1 MAQPRTPETDQG
13 IQGAAIV
20 ETYDKMQRG
29 LRDKG
34 LLETNAVIANGVTRG
49 LVLELGPGPGYLG
62 LEWLKATKE
71 TRLKGLDISPDMV
84 EVARRNARDYH
95 LEDRAEYVCSS
106 GASMPFADGAFDAA
120 FTASSLHEW
129 LDPKRTF
136 AELARILR
144 PGGRLFVTDFRRD
157 INPVFKWIMWGIA
170 NSHVMRAGLLTSI
183 RASYLASEIPEL
195 VGSAGFSSC
204 RVKRVAMGLQVV
216 AVK

>member
-1 MAQPRTPETDQG
+1 MAQPRAPETDQG

-34 LLETNAVIANGVTRG
+34 LLETNAVIANGVTQG

-62 LEWLKATKE
+62 LEWLKATKG

-84 EVARRNARDYH
+84 DVARRNARDYH

-106 GASMPFADGAFDAA
+106 GASMPFLDGAFDAA

-129 LDPKRTF
+129 LDPQRTF
-136 AELARILR
+136 AELARVIR

-157 INPVFKWIMWGIA
+157 INPLFKWVMWGIA
-170 NSHVMRAGLLTSI
+170 NSNVMRAGLLTSI
-183 RASYLASEIPEL
+183 RASYLPSEIPDL
-195 VGSAGFSSC
+195 VGSAGFSSYL
-204 RVKRVAMGLQVV
+204 VKRVAMGLQVL

>member
-1 MAQPRTPETDQG
+1 MVQPRAPETDQG

-20 ETYDKMQRG
+20 ETYDKMQRR

-34 LLETNAVIANGVTRG
+34 LLETNEVIANGLTQG

-62 LEWLKATKE
+62 LEWLKATQR

-84 EVARRNARDYH
+84 EVACRNAREYN
-95 LEDRAEYVCSS
+95 LADRAEYVCSS
-106 GASMPFADGAFDAA
+106 GASMAFADGAFDAA
-120 FTASSLHEW
+120 FTAGSLHEW
-129 LDPKRTF
+129 SDPKKTF
-136 AELARILR
+136 AELARIIK

-157 INPVFKWIMWGIA
+157 INPVFKWVMWWIA
-170 NSHVMRAGLLTSI
+170 GSAATRAGLMTSI

-195 VGSAGFSSC
+195 IQDAGFSSYH
-204 RVKRVAMGLQVV
+204 VKRVAMGLQIL